1 MNDTVQKIM
10 AWALAG
16 IGYKCQ
22 DCGTK
27 YAKIPTVRG
36 SHGDN
41 PRCPNCGC
49 TYFRQHPYD
58 DPYNGIDWDRS
69 DE

>member
-10 AWALAG
+10 AQALAG
-16 IGYKCQ
+16 VGYKCQ

-27 YAKIPTVRG
+27 YAKIPSVRAG
-36 SHGDN
+36 AN
-41 PRCPNCGC
+41 PRCPKCGC

-58 DPYNGIDWDRS
+58 DPYTGINWDRPN
-69 DE
+69 E